1 MIWPLLKLD
10 PVAQGLPCG
19 SSAYPLDQRHLSH
32 RVEGGWLILGRVLA
46 FQAGS
51 RLLWRVA
58 SSLNDSLHHI
68 EAELRGVRLLSLAR
82 FLCHNA
88 YYRKRFLEL
97 QERSRINRRTQW
109 KVEFVFTNLPACSTL
124 T

>member
-1 MIWPLLKLD
+1 MMWSLLHLD

-19 SSAYPLDQRHLSH
+19 SSANPLDQRHLSH
-32 RVEGGWLILGRVLA
+32 RVEGGWLILGKVFA
-46 FQAGS
+46 FQVGS

-58 SSLNDSLHHI
+58 SNLNDSLHHV
-68 EAELRGVRLLSLAR
+68 EAKLRGVWLLSLAR
-82 FLCHNA
+82 FLYYNP

-97 QERSRINRRTQW
+97 QERSRINQRTQW
-109 KVEFVFTNLPACSTL
+109 KVEFVFTNLPVCSTL